1 MRPDVVGSGQSDQKI
16 IGDDGEIML
25 TKFRTV
31 FVAVF
36 LLLPVASFGQTEGCG
51 DPSRRD
57 GGGYGPYDYTSPVDK
72 VEHLPIVEQFHFTSD
87 VENLIHGNTGSVGGD
102 LDYTIRAFP
111 NHHRALDAASRLSI
125 KLKSARPPGLQCS
138 VEGYFERGIRFKP
151 DDAVLR
157 MIYGLHFHRW
167 KRPDQAKQ
175 QLEQAARL
183 APEDRNIAYN
193 LGLIYVDLKEW
204 DKASEYAE
212 KAYGAGFPLP
222 GLKNKLVK
230 AGKWKE
236 PRATPP
242 GAEDASTAVAKPAG
256 QPPGETRQ

>member
-1 MRPDVVGSGQSDQKI
+1 MKNLKRF
-16 IGDDGEIML
+16 
-25 TKFRTV
+25 TRC
-31 FVAVF
+31 AF
-36 LLLPVASFGQTEGCG
+36 LLGGWLIHSVAPAQGFTACP
-51 DPSRRD
+51 DHRA
-57 GGGYGPYDYTSPVDK
+57 GGYGPYDYTSPVDK

-125 KLKSARPPGLQCS
+125 KLKSVRPPGLQCS

-236 PRATPP
+236 PMATSP
-242 GAEDASTAVAKPAG
+242 GAKDASTAVAKPAG
-256 QPPGETRQ
+256 QSPGETRQ